1 MQPPEAHRNLAPE
14 AGSSPTA
21 DAEKC
26 SDGSGAAAGPPPGPA
41 AEPTLGQP
49 APRADVAVLCG
60 KPELSWI
67 ESERWAGLVAWLCL
81 ASASGA
87 GLAYSLWI
95 DRQEWAPAA
104 APAVALALAA
114 LGAWFWARPPKL
126 HARLSYRLDP
136 QGLAIE
142 SGRLWRRWTFVP
154 RQRVQFVDLVSG
166 PIDQRF
172 GLADL
177 VLHTAGSEAAEIRLP
192 GLSLEVAERLRAELL
207 SGLEREAR

>member
-1 MQPPEAHRNLAPE
+1 MQPPEAPQDPPPGAAPLAGPGAPSE
-14 AGSSPTA
+14 GT
-21 DAEKC
+21 D
-26 SDGSGAAAGPPPGPA
+26 AAAGRPRGPGAESTIPGPA
-41 AEPTLGQP
+41 HRP
-49 APRADVAVLCG
+49 AVAVLCG

-81 ASASGA
+81 ALSSGA

-126 HARLSYRLDP
+126 HARLSYRLDE

-154 RQRVQFVDLVSG
+154 RQRVQFVDLISG